1 MSHLVLSDV
10 SPEVIEELRRRADL
24 HNRSVG
30 DEAKAVLEDALGL
43 SKARA
48 LAAARRLR
56 VRLEGAGDSAGLIRA
71 GRGGAAAGE
80 RTSDGA
86 PGAAS
91 PAGGRDAERDF

>member
-1 MSHLVLSDV
+1 MSHLVLNDV
-10 SPEVIEELRRRADL
+10 PPEVIEELRRRADL

-30 DEAKAVLEDALGL
+30 DEAKAVLEDSLGL

-56 VRLEGAGDSAGLIRA
+56 VRLEGGRDSAGLIRA

-80 RTSDGA
+80 RPADGA
-86 PGAAS
+86 PDAAS
-91 PAGGRDAERDF
+91 AAGARDEPRGF